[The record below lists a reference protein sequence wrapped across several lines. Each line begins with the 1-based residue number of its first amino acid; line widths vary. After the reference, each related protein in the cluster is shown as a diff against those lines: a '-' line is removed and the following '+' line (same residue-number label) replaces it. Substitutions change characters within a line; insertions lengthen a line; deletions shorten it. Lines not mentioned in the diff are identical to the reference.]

1 MDGTECI
8 IKSKVFCDVKSVN
21 VHVKDAN
28 SFAEY
33 ANLLIDNIKSPYF
46 SVNDVR
52 EEPDDID
59 SAPKI
64 LSTLYVHQVKREF
77 NLDGV
82 SNFHFF
88 KVVSDSFSFHE
99 EFYRKYG
106 DAEMCDYMF
115 FSLWFSSDNTCA
127 AFKDSHL
134 GKKDWL
140 ECKICGQWF
149 HEPFFMA

>member
-1 MDGTECI
+1 MGGTGCI
-8 IKSKVFCDVKSVN
+8 IKSKVFCDVNSVN

-33 ANLLIDNIKSPYF
+33 ANLLIDNIKSPYL

-88 KVVSDSFSFHE
+88 KVVSDSFSFQRN
-99 EFYRKYG
+99 FTGNMVTQK
-106 DAEMCDYMF
+106 CVTICF
-115 FSLWFSSDNTCA
+115 FLFGSALTTHVLLLKTA
-127 AFKDSHL
+127 
-134 GKKDWL
+134 
-140 ECKICGQWF
+140 I
-149 HEPFFMA
+149 